1 MNSDLK
7 SKALVEVAKNLRD
20 VMGAEDDDNDGTGA
34 FVICVEVPDGHW
46 VVGVT
51 FCLSEN

>member
-20 VMGAEDDDNDGTGA
+20 AMGAEDDDNDGTGA
-34 FVICVEVPDGHW
+34 FVASRFLMGTGLW
-46 VVGVT
+46 GVT
-51 FCLSEN
+51 FCLLEN